1 MNAARGAMRGIA
13 RTATTVGFTA
23 LLVWF
28 VWMRRDDLRPV
39 WEEPS
44 WDLLVVGLLIAVSH
58 FLNSL
63 EFWVVYRAMGVG
75 ISAME
80 NWMVFTSGLLGNLLP
95 GQVGTLYK
103 FRYMNSVHGMEFSRN
118 GSSYGANLVISLG
131 SSSIVGIVGVVL
143 HSATGGRF
151 AWTVLAAFIGLGVA
165 CLVVMTVPL
174 PAHKVLRGRL
184 ARAGRTFSDGW
195 DEIRRNPRTAVTVA
209 IIDVGKYA
217 FTAWRFHLAFG
228 LLGVNE
234 SYWFFLV
241 IAPAAAIAGIIA
253 FTPGGLGFRELFVTV
268 AAVGMGSGFDTG
280 LLAATTDRGVMLI
293 SALVLGAG
301 GYAYTV
307 PRMRRARTT
316 QPTPNVPR
324 ANGR

>member
-1 MNAARGAMRGIA
+1 MRRAAR
-13 RTATTVGFTA
+13 TVTTVALTA

-28 VWMRRDDLRPV
+28 VWQRRDDLRPV
-39 WEEPS
+39 WDDPS
-44 WDLLVVGLLIAVSH
+44 WDLLLIGVLIAASH

-75 ISAME
+75 ITWVE
-80 NWMVFTSGLLGNLLP
+80 NWMVFTAGLLGNLLP

-103 FRYMNSVHGMEFSRN
+103 FRYMGAVHGMPYSRN

-131 SSSIVGIVGVVL
+131 SSSVVGVLGVVL
-143 HSATGGRF
+143 YSLVGGRF
-151 AWTVLAAFIGLGVA
+151 AWGVLAAFVGLGAA
-165 CLVVMTVPL
+165 CIVVMNVSIPV
-174 PAHKVLRGRL
+174 HKVLPGRL
-184 ARAGRTFSDGW
+184 ARAGRTFADGW
-195 DEIRRNPRTAVTVA
+195 DEIRRTPRTSITVA
-209 IIDVGKYA
+209 AIDVTKYA
-217 FTAWRFHLAFG
+217 ITAWRFFLAFR
-228 LLGVNE
+228 LLGVHE

-253 FTPGGLGFRELFVTV
+253 FTPGGLGFRELFVTA

-293 SALVLGAG
+293 SALVLGVS
-301 GYAYTV
+301 GYAYTA
-307 PRMRRARTT
+307 PRLRRARTT
-316 QPTPNVPR
+316 QPTPNEPL